1 MLLGHV
7 KLLLWMM
14 TPDFEAEAK
23 AAEAGNKFCSD
34 CCLKLL
40 KRKKKKKKK
49 QQQQQQQQR
58 I

>member
-49 QQQQQQQQR
+49 QQQQQQQR